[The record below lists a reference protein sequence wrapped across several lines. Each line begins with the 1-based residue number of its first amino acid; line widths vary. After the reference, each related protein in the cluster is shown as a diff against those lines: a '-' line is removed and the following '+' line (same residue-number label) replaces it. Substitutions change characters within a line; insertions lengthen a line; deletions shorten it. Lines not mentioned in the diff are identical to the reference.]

1 MKVYIGGTMRGSV
14 SGDSFVDQNY
24 REEIAEILETHNK
37 DILVF
42 DPLEDCDVEASNKA
56 DFETG
61 KKVFFGEIDEVC
73 DCNLLIVYLPEA
85 SMGSAIEMW
94 MADERHIPIISIT
107 TMKENWT
114 IKFLSN
120 KIFSSMKEFRQA
132 VEKGIVEELLAV

>member
-1 MKVYIGGTMRGSV
+1 MKVYIGGTMRGSAND
-14 SGDSFVDQNY
+14 GLFVNQNY
-24 REEIAEILETHNK
+24 RDEIARILELHNK

-42 DPLEDCDVEASNKA
+42 DPLEDCDVKASNEI

-61 KKVFFGEIDEVC
+61 KRVFFNEIDEVC
-73 DCNLLIVYLPEA
+73 DCHLLVVYLPEA

-114 IKFLSN
+114 VKFLSD
-120 KIFSSMKEFRQA
+120 KIFSSMKEFEQA
-132 VEKGIVEELLAV
+132 VEKGIIEELLKV